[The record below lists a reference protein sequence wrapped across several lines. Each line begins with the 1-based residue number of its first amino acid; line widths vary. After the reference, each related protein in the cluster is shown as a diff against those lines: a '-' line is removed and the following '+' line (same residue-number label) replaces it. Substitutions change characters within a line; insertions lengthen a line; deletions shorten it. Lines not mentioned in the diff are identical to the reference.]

1 MKPLDEALRETSAAA
16 FDRFLT
22 HEEQGPLPSF
32 EYPTHL
38 EKDALLTALRAL
50 DAAGWPVVSQEIL
63 TAIRMQ
69 VVALTAGSCSC
80 GMKTPNAA
88 LHPADCRYAQLANVL
103 DNLDALAAAPKLPTE
118 GGGE

>member
-1 MKPLDEALRETSAAA
+1 MKPLDETMREAANAAVEELA
-16 FDRFLT
+16 FSPMGDGARTAGGRVLAKAAI
-22 HEEQGPLPSF
+22 L
-32 EYPTHL
+32 
-38 EKDALLTALRAL
+38 AALRAL
-50 DAAGWPVVSQEIL
+50 AAAGWPVVSQEIL

-103 DNLDALAAAPKLPTE
+103 DNLDALAAAPKVE
-118 GGGE
+118 GSDG